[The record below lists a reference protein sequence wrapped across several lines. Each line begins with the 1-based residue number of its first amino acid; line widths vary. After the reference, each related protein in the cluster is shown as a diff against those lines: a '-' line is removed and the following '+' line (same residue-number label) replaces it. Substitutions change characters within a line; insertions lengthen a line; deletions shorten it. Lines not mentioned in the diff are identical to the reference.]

1 MERSYLKLLMKFG
14 GSSVA
19 DAECIT
25 KVARIVADHTK
36 KHGVVVVV
44 SALKSVTD
52 QLAESLEKARDG
64 DEKFV
69 QDFIQKLTVRH
80 LTTARKVVGRKVQ
93 KEVEL
98 AIKGLVGELE
108 RVLMGVMY
116 LGEVTPRSRDYVL
129 SFGERLSIPIMW
141 GALRGLGLKAQ
152 HHTGK
157 EAGVV
162 TDSNFGEARPL
173 LDVTKQRVRR
183 RIGPLLEKGIVPVVA
198 GFIAADEEGV
208 VTTLGMGG
216 SDYTATVIGAALD
229 VDEVWIW
236 TDVDG
241 LMTTDPK
248 ILSSARRI
256 PEISLAE
263 ATEMAAFGAKSM
275 HPRAL
280 EPAMEQNIPVRI
292 RNTFHPENPGTLVV
306 KEQTIKPGSIV
317 KAVTLVKDVAL
328 VTVSGAGMVGTPGT
342 AARVFDVLG
351 RSHVNILMISQSVS
365 EANISLVIRRAL
377 LKKAVKTLRGAL
389 LGRGIIRE
397 VTAEK
402 DMCIVA
408 AVGAGMRGTPGVA
421 ARLFSAVAR
430 GGINIRMI
438 AQGSSEL
445 NISFV
450 VREADGP
457 KTVRAVHEEFK
468 LSELS

>member
-1 MERSYLKLLMKFG
+1 MKLLMKFG
-14 GSSVA
+14 GTSVA
-19 DAECIT
+19 DGECIM
-25 KVARIVADHTK
+25 KVARIVADQAK
-36 KHGVVVVV
+36 KDRVVVVV
-44 SALKSVTD
+44 SALKDVTD
-52 QLAESLEKARDG
+52 QLTESLERARDG

-69 QDFIQKLTVRH
+69 QDFIQRLTERH
-80 LTTARKVVGRKVQ
+80 LTTARKAVGSEVR

-98 AIKGLVGELE
+98 AIKALVSELE

-129 SFGERLSIPIMW
+129 SFGERLSIPILW
-141 GALRGLGLKAQ
+141 GALHSLGLKAR
-152 HHTGK
+152 HHTGR
-157 EAGVV
+157 EAGIV

-173 LDVTKQRVRR
+173 LDVTKQQVRKR
-183 RIGPLLEKGIVPVVA
+183 LGPLLEEGVIPVVA

-208 VTTLGMGG
+208 VTTLGRGG

-248 ILSSARRI
+248 ILPSAKRI
-256 PEISLAE
+256 PEISFAE
-263 ATEMAAFGAKSM
+263 ATEMAVFGVKSM

-292 RNTFHPENPGTLVV
+292 RNTFHPENPGTLIV
-306 KEQTIKPGSIV
+306 KEQKIKPGTVV

-342 AARVFDVLG
+342 AAKVFDILG

-377 LKKAVKTLRGAL
+377 LKKAVEALRGAL
-389 LGRGIIRE
+389 LGRDLIGE

-402 DMCIVA
+402 DVCIVA
-408 AVGAGMRGTPGVA
+408 VVGAGMRGTLGVA
-421 ARLFSAVAR
+421 ARVFGAVAR
-430 GGINIRMI
+430 RGINIRMI

-450 VREADGP
+450 VKEADGP
-457 KTVRAVHEEFK
+457 KAVRAVHEEFK